1 MARLGDVATYINGY
15 AFKPDDWS
23 DTGVPIIR
31 IQDLTGNS
39 YQTNRYNGTYD
50 PKYEVNS
57 GDVLISWSASLG
69 VYIWEGETS
78 VLNQHIFKVVFDKLP
93 INKNYFVY
101 QVEHILRKAQSE
113 AHGATMKHLTKPV
126 FVSLEF
132 NLPSLDEQ
140 NRIAAILD
148 KVTSLIALR
157 KQQLA
162 KLDELVK
169 ARFVEMFGDPV
180 TNPMRWQEAK
190 LLNHLDIISGYAF
203 KSEDFREAGIPILR
217 IGNINSG
224 HFLPGNMVYWSDDP
238 LLEHYKMYP
247 GDLVMSLT
255 GTVGKDDYGNVCVLG
270 NEFPEYYLNQRNAK
284 LLLKP
289 SVNTYYL
296 SELLKFTEIKRQL
309 TGISRG
315 VRQANI
321 SNKDILHLCVPIPPV
336 ELQQKFSNF
345 VFKTKL
351 QKLTIQKSSDILDTL
366 KKIIM
371 QKYFNQQNMEGINE
385 L

>member
-39 YQTNRYNGTYD
+39 YQTNRYNGTYA

-93 INKNYFVY
+93 MNKNYFVY
-101 QVEHILRKAQSE
+101 QVEHILKKAQSE

-126 FVSLEF
+126 FDSLEF

-169 ARFVEMFGDPV
+169 ARFVEMFGEPV
-180 TNPMRWQEAK
+180 QNTKHFPTVKMGEACYLK
-190 LLNHLDIISGYAF
+190 
-203 KSEDFREAGIPILR
+203 AGITTSADEIHDYSDKYSVPCYGGNGIRGYVKSHTYDGVFPI
-217 IGNINSG
+217 IGRQG
-224 HFLPGNMVYWSDDP
+224 ALC
-238 LLEHYKMYP
+238 
-247 GDLVMSLT
+247 
-255 GTVGKDDYGNVCVLG
+255 GNVQLATGKFHATEHAVLVTPLKG
-270 NEFPEYYLNQRNAK
+270 QNSIWLYYLLKYFDLNRFQTGAAQPGLAVKTLNQI
-284 LLLKP
+284 
-289 SVNTYYL
+289 
-296 SELLKFTEIKRQL
+296 EIL
-309 TGISRG
+309 T
-315 VRQANI
+315 AN
-321 SNKDILHLCVPIPPV
+321 VPV
-336 ELQQKFSNF
+336 QNKFSDIAIEAY
-345 VFKTKL
+345 
-351 QKLTIQKSSDILDTL
+351 QWGLTIRQNLDTL
-366 KKIIM
+366 EILKKALI
-371 QKYFNQQNMEGINE
+371 QEFLQ
-385 L
+385 

>member
-39 YQTNRYNGTYD
+39 YQTNRYNGTYA

-93 INKNYFVY
+93 MNKNYFVY
-101 QVEHILRKAQSE
+101 QVEHILKKAQSE

-126 FVSLEF
+126 FDSLEF

-140 NRIAAILD
+140 NRIAAILE

-169 ARFVEMFGDPV
+169 ARFVEMFGEPV
-180 TNPMRWQEAK
+180 QNTKHFPTVKMGEACYLK
-190 LLNHLDIISGYAF
+190 
-203 KSEDFREAGIPILR
+203 AGITTSADEIHDYSDKYSVPCYGGNGIRGYVKSHTYDGVFPI
-217 IGNINSG
+217 IGRQG
-224 HFLPGNMVYWSDDP
+224 ALC
-238 LLEHYKMYP
+238 
-247 GDLVMSLT
+247 
-255 GTVGKDDYGNVCVLG
+255 GNVQLATGKFHATEHAVLVTPLKG
-270 NEFPEYYLNQRNAK
+270 QNSIWLYYLLKYFDLNRFQTGAAQPGLAVKTLNQI
-284 LLLKP
+284 
-289 SVNTYYL
+289 
-296 SELLKFTEIKRQL
+296 EIL
-309 TGISRG
+309 T
-315 VRQANI
+315 AN
-321 SNKDILHLCVPIPPV
+321 VPV
-336 ELQQKFSNF
+336 QNKFSDIAIEAY
-345 VFKTKL
+345 
-351 QKLTIQKSSDILDTL
+351 QWGLTIRQNLDTL
-366 KKIIM
+366 EILKKALI
-371 QKYFNQQNMEGINE
+371 QEFLQ
-385 L
+385 